1 MGIPMVAGAAVEERE
16 MGRERGRRGGRDG
29 VDAGTARL
37 PGRPNVPSLEISV
50 VVGRPEGRHTRQCTY
65 TCTCSLVPSPIC
77 GRGKHGLGTRLPM
90 YHAYNHTM
98 YMYMYMHV

>member
-1 MGIPMVAGAAVEERE
+1 MGIPMVAGAAVDERE

-50 VVGRPEGRHTRQCTY
+50 VVGRPEERHTTQPTVP
-65 TCTCSLVPSPIC
+65 SLVPSPIC
-77 GRGKHGLGTRLPM
+77 GRGKHGLGTRPST
-90 YHAYNHTM
+90 NV
-98 YMYMYMHV
+98 HVPCL